1 MAPLVGFTLLIT
13 YLAPH
18 MTVVPALSAVLTCIV
33 VFSLFSSRTVH
44 TYLTAAMGTLL
55 VVWQTF
61 LATPRNVT
69 STPNT
74 ALNFFLVLLS
84 IWCVAILGVL
94 AVRRSR
100 KEGIDITDAVNTAE
114 QLRQQA
120 EPLRDAQRRLERASQ
135 SSQEGHWEVDL
146 VQGTH
151 WVSAGWRSLL
161 GYSADYD
168 VSTVKRYLAL
178 VHPDDDVE
186 SQAQNPI
193 TPLSGLYEQTVR
205 LRHADGA
212 WRWMHARGSAER
224 DADGN
229 LLRMTGSIRDITEQK
244 HAEEQLSA
252 ARTRLERAI
261 NGTQDALWEV
271 ELSTHQIWLAP
282 RFAILLGYSPEE
294 IANWTGGDIDE
305 QTHAEDMPRVVD
317 MRFRAMQLGVPY
329 DIEHRMRTKSGRW
342 IWAHVRGSLERDE
355 DGNPVRIAGSM
366 QDVTEAHDAREE
378 LVRAT
383 EAANAANRA
392 TSAVLAN
399 VSHEIRTP
407 MNGIIGMTNLLLDTT
422 LDRTQQEFAET
433 VRSSADALLTV
444 INDLLDFSKIEAG
457 KLDIEVLEMDLRGN
471 VEDISVMLG
480 LQAASK
486 HLEFVVDVRPDV
498 PERVMGDTQ
507 RIRQCL
513 INLVGNAIKFTRD
526 GEVVVVVSTAGNE
539 NGKTVMRFEV
549 SDTGIGLT
557 PEAAQKLFQPF
568 TQADSSTTRKFGGT
582 GLGLS
587 IAKRL
592 IEMMGGVI
600 GVHSVPDKGST
611 FWFTLPLEPVIGETR
626 AAPMLAG
633 MHERT
638 RVLIVDDNQTS
649 RRVLSRQLT
658 DAGYNTSTAE
668 SGKEALALLREQL
681 ALNRHFDVIL
691 CDFQMPGMDGATLGE
706 HINAD
711 PNLSRAQLLLLTSMD
726 RHDDALRLAAAGF
739 SAYLTKPVR
748 LRELLECLNRVLSRE
763 VERDHIRPLIARNS
777 NKEQIAPQRYRGEVL
792 LVEDN
797 VVNQKV
803 ARRYLERMGLSV
815 AIAGDGVEAVRAF
828 QSARYDLVLMDLQMP
843 VMDGLE
849 ATRRIRNL
857 EGSRP
862 RTPIVALTANAMAG
876 QMERCLAGDMD
887 GFLSKPLQIEALR
900 ATVAR
905 YCADGAVAPV
915 VDDRAVDQLL
925 TAVAPATPVNM
936 DFNRLREMAGGDLQ
950 FIRELATVYQDT
962 AREALGEFQQAAD
975 GYNREAL
982 SRVAHK
988 LKGASAN
995 IFAERVCHL
1004 SAEIETGAAT
1014 MNISEITTQIQ
1025 LLKVSL
1031 DAVNAEL
1038 GAWVVAGVATADDAH
1053 DEASIPS

>member
-1 MAPLVGFTLLIT
+1 MELPSPVNPAAPSGPRNLMAPIVSFTLLLA

-18 MTVVPALSAVLTCIV
+18 MAVVPALSAVLTCVV
-33 VFSLFSSRTVH
+33 VFSLLSSRTVH

-55 VVWQTF
+55 VVWQSF
-61 LATPRNVT
+61 LATPGNVT
-69 STPNT
+69 SPPNT
-74 ALNFFLVLLS
+74 ALSVFLALIS

-120 EPLRDAQRRLERASQ
+120 EQLRDAQRRLERASQ

-146 VQGTH
+146 AQGTH

-168 VSTVKRYLAL
+168 VSTMKRYLAL
-178 VHPDDDVE
+178 VHPDDIG
-186 SQAQNPI
+186 SQAQTPI
-193 TPLSGLYEQTVR
+193 TQLSGLYEQTVR
-205 LRHADGA
+205 VRHADGT
-212 WRWMHARGSAER
+212 WRWMHARGAAEC
-224 DADGN
+224 DTDGKV
-229 LLRMTGSIRDITEQK
+229 LRMTGSIRDITEQK

-252 ARTRLERAI
+252 ARARLERAI

-271 ELSTHQIWLAP
+271 ELHTHQIWLAP
-282 RFAILLGYSPEE
+282 RFAILLGYLPEE
-294 IANWTGGDIDE
+294 IANWTGTDIDE

-317 MRFRAMQLGVPY
+317 MRFRAMQLDVPY

-355 DGNPVRIAGSM
+355 AGNPVRIAGSM

-392 TSAVLAN
+392 KSAFLAN

-471 VEDISVMLG
+471 VEAISVMLG

-486 HLEFVVDVRPDV
+486 HLEFIVDVRPDV

-526 GEVVVVVSTAGNE
+526 GEVVVVVSTAGHE

-600 GVHSVPDKGST
+600 GVHSVPGEGST
-611 FWFTLPLEPVIGETR
+611 FWFTLPLEPVIGATHTV
-626 AAPMLAG
+626 PVLAG
-633 MHERT
+633 MHERR

-649 RRVLSRQLT
+649 RRVLSRQLA

-668 SGKEALALLREQL
+668 SGTEALALLREQL
-681 ALNRHFDVIL
+681 ALNQHFDVIL
-691 CDFQMPGMDGATLGE
+691 CDFQMPGMDGVTLGE

-711 PNLSRAQLLLLTSMD
+711 PHLSKAQLLLLTSMD
-726 RHDDALRLAAAGF
+726 RNDDALRLAATGF
-739 SAYLTKPVR
+739 AAYLTKPVR
-748 LRELLECLNRVLSRE
+748 PRELLECLNRVLSRE
-763 VERDHIRPLIARNS
+763 VCEGHDHIRPLVARNS
-777 NKEQIAPQRYRGEVL
+777 NKEQLAPQRYRGEVL

-815 AIAGDGVEAVRAF
+815 AIAGDGDAAVRAF
-828 QSARYDLVLMDLQMP
+828 QAARYDLVLMDLQMP

-849 ATRRIRNL
+849 ATRRIRIL
-857 EGSRP
+857 EGLRP

-905 YCADGAVAPV
+905 YCADGA
-915 VDDRAVDQLL
+915 
-925 TAVAPATPVNM
+925 
-936 DFNRLREMAGGDLQ
+936 E
-950 FIRELATVYQDT
+950 
-962 AREALGEFQQAAD
+962 
-975 GYNREAL
+975 
-982 SRVAHK
+982 
-988 LKGASAN
+988 
-995 IFAERVCHL
+995 
-1004 SAEIETGAAT
+1004 
-1014 MNISEITTQIQ
+1014 
-1025 LLKVSL
+1025 
-1031 DAVNAEL
+1031 
-1038 GAWVVAGVATADDAH
+1038 AGVATADDA
-1053 DEASIPS
+1053 SR